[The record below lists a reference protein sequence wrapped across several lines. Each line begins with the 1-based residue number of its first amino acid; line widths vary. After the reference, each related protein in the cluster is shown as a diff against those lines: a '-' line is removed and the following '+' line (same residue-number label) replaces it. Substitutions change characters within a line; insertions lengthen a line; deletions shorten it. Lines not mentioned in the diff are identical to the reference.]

1 MNESAL
7 LIFGA
12 VSGSSLINGVIW
24 LVVIGLICWLLWW
37 LISYIGPPEPFAKVA
52 RVIVALIAVIIL
64 INFLL
69 GLTDSGGFIKW

>member
-1 MNESAL
+1 MNTSIIIA
-7 LIFGA
+7 A

-37 LISYIGPPEPFAKVA
+37 LISYIGLPEPFAKVA

-69 GLTDSGGFIKW
+69 GLTGSGGFIKW